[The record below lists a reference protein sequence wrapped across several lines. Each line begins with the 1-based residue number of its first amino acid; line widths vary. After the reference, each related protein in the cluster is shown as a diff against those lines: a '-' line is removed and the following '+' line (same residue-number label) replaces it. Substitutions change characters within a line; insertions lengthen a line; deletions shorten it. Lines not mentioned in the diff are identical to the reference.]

1 MKFSIILPLAVFGK
15 ETRSNQELLG
25 ALSTVQ
31 DTLEANIEFSS
42 ANLTKSIMDFRLQAG
57 FSIVTMVFTGFQSRK
72 QQIVFRF
79 FERKKE

>member
-1 MKFSIILPLAVFGK
+1 MKFSIILPVAVFGK
-15 ETRSNQELLG
+15 ETRTNQELLG

-57 FSIVTMVFTGFQSRK
+57 VGKETTGF
-72 QQIVFRF
+72 
-79 FERKKE
+79 